1 MEQNSRV
8 VRGRKSFSQAHQD
21 LFVVAMTNEKRA
33 GSYVE
38 LGSGHPFED
47 SNTALLELDYGWEG
61 VSWELDSDLHRVFVE
76 NRSNRCLEEDVFN
89 FDFSG
94 FFASTFNQSQIDY
107 LSLDVDDN
115 FRLLHMLPFDSYRFS
130 VITFEHDSYQ
140 NGPEDMLKSR
150 TFFEGLGYK
159 RVVSNV
165 LTQGRDFEDWY
176 VDPEVIPESLFGR
189 YLGNRVEAVDIFD
202 SLEAL

>member
-1 MEQNSRV
+1 MEQNFRV
-8 VRGRKSFSQAHQD
+8 VKGKKSFSQAHQD
-21 LFVVAMTNEKRA
+21 LFVVAMTGEKRS

-38 LGSGHPFED
+38 LGAGHPFQN

-61 VSWELDSDLHRVFVE
+61 VSWELDSDLHRLFVI
-76 NRSNRCLEEDVFN
+76 NRLNRCLGEDVFS
-89 FDFSG
+89 FDFR
-94 FFASTFNQSQIDY
+94 FFFESTFSQRQIDY

-115 FRLLHMLPFDSYRFS
+115 LRLLQILPFDCYRFS
-130 VITFEHDSYQ
+130 VITFEHDSYR

-150 TFFEGLGYK
+150 IFFEGLGYK

-176 VDPEVIPESLFGR
+176 VDPEVVPESLFSK
-189 YLGNRVEAVDIFD
+189 YVGNRVEAVDIFD